1 LNEDFG
7 LDWYDYGARWYDAA
21 IARWG
26 QIDPKADS
34 YSSQSPYNY
43 VANNPIGFI
52 DPFGMDLIF
61 YLGDKDEDF
70 KVRAFNQLVSLLNH
84 TLDGSSFSLDATDEG
99 GFKLNLGEIKEG
111 ARDYAHFAHYYLSQ
125 ISDDEAI
132 TSVNVKFS
140 DPDIQVG
147 SFNLEAI
154 DVADIEQFPENK
166 GFGKNN
172 SGTKA
177 GKLIHELYEQYYK
190 QKNNLPNTNIDGGV
204 GYQSAHEIAK
214 ITEQGIDGLRRVP
227 FNKEIN
233 GYYIPEYATKVK
245 QNAIGRRTKYFNP
258 ATERHT

>member
-1 LNEDFG
+1 
-7 LDWYDYGARWYDAA
+7 
-21 IARWG
+21 
-26 QIDPKADS
+26 
-34 YSSQSPYNY
+34 
-43 VANNPIGFI
+43 
-52 DPFGMDLIF
+52 
-61 YLGDKDEDF
+61 
-70 KVRAFNQLVSLLNH
+70 
-84 TLDGSSFSLDATDEG
+84 
-99 GFKLNLGEIKEG
+99 
-111 ARDYAHFAHYYLSQ
+111 
-125 ISDDEAI
+125 
-132 TSVNVKFS
+132 VKFS

-258 ATERHT
+258 ATGETYLEVGIFYNRSKANPLGTIKVSSRKINN